1 MKRWTHTN
9 YDVREERSKRRDDWP
24 LHLQPSAIQN
34 RKVDNQPIE
43 SMVFLG
49 TSKPKL
55 NFTGRVCGLWLVGCV
70 DGKFNGS
77 SFLGSMWLW
86 HKQCDAM
93 RCPKTGAS
101 CWASESEVRLVVKR
115 KTLLQ
120 TGNSLFQV
128 VNIITSSH
136 ATFFVP
142 RLICPLMKKAALDW
156 TWFDPV
162 QQVGASDSFLGTD
175 QFDFI
180 NQLLKG
186 AKQAWRQRRKH
197 TLLATLLYWQVIL
210 TISPS
215 LCHFII
221 MIQVESCKLHDDHAT
236 HCP

>member
-49 TSKPKL
+49 TSKPKTQFYWASL
-55 NFTGRVCGLWLVGCV
+55 RLVACGCV

-120 TGNSLFQV
+120 TGILY
-128 VNIITSSH
+128 SSCQH
-136 ATFFVP
+136 YHFISCYLLCSPTD
-142 RLICPLMKKAALDW
+142 LSSNEKAALDW
-156 TWFDPV
+156 TWFDP
-162 QQVGASDSFLGTD
+162 GPAGWCEWFLSG
-175 QFDFI
+175 
-180 NQLLKG
+180 
-186 AKQAWRQRRKH
+186 
-197 TLLATLLYWQVIL
+197 YWSIR
-210 TISPS
+210 
-215 LCHFII
+215 FY
-221 MIQVESCKLHDDHAT
+221 
-236 HCP
+236 